1 MSRPLIKC
9 IFIGGPLHG
18 EKAWLDSVDK
28 LMWRPL
34 SQGHVAA
41 YGLRERN
48 DESTSAFYAP
58 VGFSDYQYRECL
70 DEFLGRGS

>member
-18 EKAWLDSVDK
+18 EKAWLEIADK
-28 LMWRPL
+28 LLWRPL

-41 YGLRERN
+41 YGFREMG
-48 DESTSAFYAP
+48 DESAIYAP
-58 VGFSDYQYRECL
+58 VGFSEYQYRQCL
-70 DEFLGRGS
+70 DEFLEQGS